1 MPDLDKYSTS
11 TGSSGTDVSGS
22 AFKPFSIS
30 DVASPYPYGQCTW
43 YVYERVQQFDKHV
56 GGHWGDAHNWDNSA
70 EDAGYNVSTTPKNH
84 TAVVFEAGQSGASA
98 LYGHVA
104 FVEKVNDDGSII
116 ISESNVKGL
125 GIVSYLSLI
134 HI

>member
-22 AFKPFSIS
+22 AFKPFSIL

-70 EDAGYNVSTTPKNH
+70 EDAGYNVSTTLKII
-84 TAVVFEAGQSGASA
+84 QQ
-98 LYGHVA
+98 LYLKQANLEQVRYMA
-104 FVEKVNDDGSII
+104 T
-116 ISESNVKGL
+116 L
-125 GIVSYLSLI
+125 LSLKKSMMMAQSLFQNQM
-134 HI
+134 

>member
-1 MPDLDKYSTS
+1 MVLTVILQFINHLGKILHQVIVRTRHLSQTYATDPNYATKLNSLIEHYNLTDFDKKHMPDLDKYSKS

-70 EDAGYNVSTTPKNH
+70 RRR
-84 TAVVFEAGQSGASA
+84 
-98 LYGHVA
+98 L
-104 FVEKVNDDGSII
+104 
-116 ISESNVKGL
+116 
-125 GIVSYLSLI
+125 
-134 HI
+134 

>member
-1 MPDLDKYSTS
+1 MPDFDKYSTS
-11 TGSSGTDVSGS
+11 TGSSGIDVSGS

-43 YVYERVQQFDKHV
+43 YVYERVLQFDKHV
-56 GGHWGDAHNWDNSA
+56 DGHWGDAHNWDNSA

-104 FVEKVNDDGSII
+104 FVEKSMMMAQ
-116 ISESNVKGL
+116 
-125 GIVSYLSLI
+125 SLFQNQM
-134 HI
+134 